1 MPDGVPPSHMS
12 PDQKTEA
19 DLSALADPTM
29 WSSGD
34 GAPADRTWSRKRPV
48 TGSDRM
54 PLEDGSR
61 VAVIGGGPAGSMFSY
76 FLLRTL
82 ALTDTEIELDI
93 YEPRDFN
100 LTGPAG
106 CNHCGGVISESL
118 VQLLATEG
126 IAIPSSVIQRGI
138 EAYDLHM
145 DIGTVQIR
153 TPLNEKRIAAIY
165 RSAGPRNAVN
175 GTHIGFDRHLLE
187 LAEDRGARVVRKLV
201 SKVSWMG
208 DRPEVECPD
217 GHRAL
222 YDLVVVATGVN
233 SAVLRIIEDLDLGY
247 RTPTTLKTF
256 ISEYPLG
263 REVLDRDFGNS
274 MHVFLLD
281 LPRLEFAAAIPKGEY
296 LTVAL
301 LGHGVD
307 QELVESFLNSK
318 EVRECFP
325 DARVPQN
332 SCHCFP
338 RINVKGAK
346 RPYADRLMMIG
357 DSGVSRLYKDG
368 IGAAYR
374 TSKAAAMAA
383 ALHGVSGDSLR
394 THFQPACRAIA
405 FDNAIGKFIFWVSHF
420 IQKSRFLRK
429 GVFRMTAFEQRT
441 PGRKR
446 RMSSVLWDLF
456 TGSAPYREVFL
467 RTLHPVFLA
476 TLVWNLLVANLPGS
490 TLPSGEFDAS

>member
-1 MPDGVPPSHMS
+1 MSGVRG
-12 PDQKTEA
+12 A
-19 DLSALADPTM
+19 DVDLGALADPSV
-29 WSSGD
+29 WSTGD
-34 GAPADRTWSRKRPV
+34 GAPVRSRRLRRRPRRS
-48 TGSDRM
+48 TDRM

-82 ALTDTEIELDI
+82 GLTDTRIEVDI
-93 YEPRDFN
+93 YEPRDFS
-100 LTGPAG
+100 LAGPAG

-175 GTHIGFDRHLLE
+175 GTHVGFDQHLLG
-187 LAEDRGARVVRKLV
+187 LAMDRGARVVRKLV
-201 SKVSWMG
+201 SRIHWAG
-208 DRPEVECPD
+208 DRPEIECPD
-217 GHRAL
+217 GHRAV

-233 SAVLRIIEDLDLGY
+233 SAVLRMIEDLGLGY
-247 RTPTTLKTF
+247 RTPGTLKTF

-263 REVLDRDFGNS
+263 RDVLDRDFGDS

-296 LTVAL
+296 LTVAM

-307 QELVESFLNSK
+307 EGLVESFLNTK

-325 DARVPQN
+325 GARVPPTA
-332 SCHCFP
+332 CHCFP
-338 RINVKGAK
+338 RINVRGSK

-357 DSGVSRLYKDG
+357 DAGVSRLYKDG

-374 TSKAAAMAA
+374 TSKAGAMAA
-383 ALHGVSGDSLR
+383 ALHGVSAEALAA
-394 THFQPACRAIA
+394 HFRPACRAIS

-420 IQKSRFLRK
+420 IQKSRFLRR
-429 GVFRMTAFEQRT
+429 GVFRMTAYEQRT

-467 RTLHPVFLA
+467 RTLHPIFLA
-476 TLVWNLLVANLPGS
+476 TLVWNLVVANLPGS
-490 TLPSGEFDAS
+490 TLPSGEIDES

>member
-1 MPDGVPPSHMS
+1 
-12 PDQKTEA
+12 
-19 DLSALADPTM
+19 
-29 WSSGD
+29 
-34 GAPADRTWSRKRPV
+34 
-48 TGSDRM
+48 M

-61 VAVIGGGPAGSMFSY
+61 VAVLGGGPAGSMFSY

-82 ALTDTEIELDI
+82 ALTDTRIKLDI
-93 YEPRDFN
+93 YEPRDFR
-100 LTGPAG
+100 LAGPAG

-126 IAIPSSVIQRGI
+126 IAIPSTVIQRGI
-138 EAYDLHM
+138 DAYDLHM

-165 RSAGPRNAVN
+165 RGHGPRNSPN
-175 GTHIGFDRHLLE
+175 GTHVGFDTHLLD
-187 LAEDRGARVVRKLV
+187 LAVDRGARVVRKLV
-201 SKVSWMG
+201 SRVRWTG

-217 GHRAL
+217 GTRAV

-233 SAVLRIIEDLDLGY
+233 SAVVHMIEDLGLGY
-247 RTPTTLKTF
+247 RAPGTVKTF

-263 REVLDRDFGNS
+263 RDVLDRDFGNS

-296 LTVAL
+296 LTVAM

-307 QELVESFLNSK
+307 EGLVESFLNTK

-325 DARVPQN
+325 EARVPQTA
-332 SCHCFP
+332 CHCFP
-338 RINVKGAK
+338 RINVQGAK
-346 RPYADRLMMIG
+346 RPFADRLMLIG

-383 ALHGVSGDSLR
+383 ALHGVSADALGA
-394 THFQPACRAIA
+394 HFQPACRAIA

-420 IQKSRFLRK
+420 IQKSRFLRR

-441 PGRKR
+441 ENRTR
-446 RMSSVLWDLF
+446 RMSGVLWDLF
-456 TGSAPYREVFL
+456 TGSAPYRDVFL

-476 TLVWNLLVANLPGS
+476 TLVWNLVVANVPGS
-490 TLPSGEFDAS
+490 SLRPGELDAT